1 MRRRFQG
8 LASTALS
15 TTEVPDGAFLVRV
28 DQVRYSR
35 ERQKPFYTLRFFVL
49 EPKPLAGRTFS
60 GRLYC
65 TPKLLWKFS
74 WFLRDFGYDPELLGR
89 DEVEEKGLI
98 GLRGVVKLSHTMVDG
113 RALVNLDAFAP
124 TGTWESIS
132 SPAPP
137 PVRCW
142 SRDRDCS

>member
-8 LASTALS
+8 LASTAQADA
-15 TTEVPDGAFLVRV
+15 EVPDGVFLVRV

-35 ERQKPFYTLRFFVL
+35 ERQKPFYTVRFSL
-49 EPKPLAGRTFS
+49 IEPQPLAGRTFS

-65 TPKLLWKFS
+65 SPKALWKFS

-98 GLRGVVKLSHTMVDG
+98 GLRGVVKLSHSVVNG
-113 RALVNLDAFAP
+113 RMLVNLDAFAP
-124 TGTWESIS
+124 ASTWESIS
-132 SPAPP
+132 TPAPP
-137 PVRCW
+137 PL
-142 SRDRDCS
+142 CSKVAS

>member
-1 MRRRFQG
+1 MKRRFQG
-8 LASTALS
+8 LASTAKVENEL
-15 TTEVPDGAFLVRV
+15 PDGVLLVRV

-35 ERQKPFYTLRFFVL
+35 ERQKPFYSVRFSVI
-49 EPKPLAGRTFS
+49 EPEPVAGRIFS

-65 TPKLLWKFS
+65 TPKALWKFS

-98 GLRGVVKLSHTMVDG
+98 GLRGVVKVSHTVVNG
-113 RALVNLDAFAP
+113 RAQVNLDAFAP
-124 TGTWESIS
+124 AGAWESIS

-137 PVRCW
+137 PLR
-142 SRDRDCS
+142 SELAS